1 MRSSLLHRGLAP
13 TVALLLFATACSDDD
28 STGLVLV
35 NDTTAAALRTPGAER
50 CAPDNGGITLPP
62 DFCAIVVADL
72 VVGGAPARARHMAIT
87 PNGDIFVA
95 INTSRTQPTAFG
107 IVGLRDA
114 DGDGVAEQQTQFNPN
129 VGGSGIAWGA
139 GSLYF
144 GENGRVLRYRLPA
157 GQLTPTGEPEVVV
170 SG

>member
-28 STGLVLV
+28 STGLVLI

-72 VVGGAPARARHMAIT
+72 VSGGAPARARHMAAASSRSVVPNALCQSRWIT
-87 PNGDIFVA
+87 S
-95 INTSRTQPTAFG
+95 SR
-107 IVGLRDA
+107 
-114 DGDGVAEQQTQFNPN
+114 
-129 VGGSGIAWGA
+129 
-139 GSLYF
+139 
-144 GENGRVLRYRLPA
+144 
-157 GQLTPTGEPEVVV
+157 
-170 SG
+170 